1 MVYQEGFPPDNFYI
15 VKEGRFRVEKFV
27 NLDTENVWPK
37 KVREWEVSK
46 VKRTLCHTIDYL
58 EKGRFVGER
67 EILYRLEREVTITAD
82 TDNCFM
88 LVMNRDVFW
97 KSKAVLPLSA
107 GSQ

>member
-1 MVYQEGFPPDNFYI
+1 MSFLNFIKGVTFFSEWEMKRLQNFCGGLYLKKYNQGDVVYQESLPPDNFYI

-37 KVREWEVSK
+37 KVHEWEVSR

-67 EILYRLEREVTITAD
+67 
-82 TDNCFM
+82 
-88 LVMNRDVFW
+88 
-97 KSKAVLPLSA
+97 
-107 GSQ
+107 